1 MFPSPEESLTAFY
14 QVKQALARGIAPV
27 LQREAAELTRLME
40 RPKDSSRGHLALPVF
55 PFCRE
60 LKKSPP
66 SLAKEWSEKLQK
78 QAPDFVEETQAASGF
93 INFRLR
99 LSFIQQRL
107 SKLFERRFAQS
118 APDTSRKT
126 APHWVVDFASPNVAK
141 NMNAGHLRAGAVG
154 QALINTARFFGV
166 KATAVNHLGDWGT
179 QFGKLLWAYKKWGG
193 EMEASRTLAS
203 AAATVFA
210 DADRFSAEKSAAE
223 AAAEAGAETRRREQK
238 TKAGAASRRAA
249 KLPEDLAR
257 KMRAG
262 ADRLPAS
269 LLQASLLQASLAQRQ
284 AAAEKLTVDD
294 LAALYTRFHAE
305 ETAERRAEAARLFQ
319 KLEAGDK
326 ELHSLWK
333 VFVDISLKNYEFY
346 WKKLNIKHDL
356 VLGESFYR
364 NEAAKLKERLKEKGL
379 LQKSQGAEAV
389 FLEEGEPPCL
399 IEKSDGASTYGARDI
414 SAAFYR
420 QEKLKADLLIYI
432 TGAEQKL
439 HFKQIFKV
447 LEKAGFKI
455 PCLHI
460 TFGIYRFKGGGK
472 LSSRK
477 GGAVYLKDLLKE
489 AKARAAKI
497 MENRGAVSH
506 AFPQQSEADKE
517 RVAEQVGTGALIFN
531 DLMTDRSKDVEFDWD
546 KALDLSGRSGPF
558 VQYTYVRC
566 GSLIRKYKEKR
577 GREPPDRFPT
587 EDALSKEEAE
597 AAWRLLYFDE
607 AAYQSFVKLKPH
619 LLAAYLLDLAK
630 QFNRFYAEERILDS
644 PKEAVRVLLA
654 NKTRKALKQGL
665 SLLNMPLPETM

>member
-1 MFPSPEESLTAFY
+1 MFPPPEDIRTAFY
-14 QVKQALARGIAPV
+14 QVKKALAQEIAP
-27 LQREAAELTRLME
+27 LLKKEAGELLPLLE
-40 RPKDSSRGHLALPVF
+40 RPKDRTLGHLALPVF
-55 PFCRE
+55 PFCKE
-60 LKKSPP
+60 LNKNPP
-66 SLAKEWSEKLQK
+66 ALAKEWLSKLQQ
-78 QAPDFVEETQAASGF
+78 QAPDCAEEMQALSGF

-99 LSFIQQRL
+99 RAFIQKKL
-107 SKLFERRFAQS
+107 SQLFARRFAPEISDKNPQKK
-118 APDTSRKT
+118 AP
-126 APHWVVDFASPNVAK
+126 PHWLVDFASPNVAK

-179 QFGKLLWAYKKWGG
+179 QFGKLLWAYKKWGSAANSPGG
-193 EMEASRTLAS
+193 EGAPGPAPAGIVAEASAGER
-203 AAATVFA
+203 
-210 DADRFSAEKSAAE
+210 
-223 AAAEAGAETRRREQK
+223 AAEAGPDRIAADRISADGVAADGVSETRPATNR
-238 TKAGAASRRAA
+238 SA
-249 KLPEDLAR
+249 KDRNSEARLA
-257 KMRAG
+257 
-262 ADRLPAS
+262 ADRIPADRAQH
-269 LLQASLLQASLAQRQ
+269 QAS
-284 AAAEKLTVDD
+284 AENLTVDD

-305 ETAERRAEAARLFQ
+305 ETAESRAEAARLFC

-333 VFVDISLKNYEFY
+333 IFVDISLKNYEFY

-364 NEAAKLKERLKEKGL
+364 DKIPRLKILLKEKGL

-389 FLEEGEPPCL
+389 FTEEGEPPCL

-420 QEKLKADLLIYI
+420 QDKLKADGLIYI

-447 LEKAGFKI
+447 LEKAGFKT

-460 TFGIYRFKGGGK
+460 TFGMYRFKGGGK

-497 MENRGAVSH
+497 MENRGAASN
-506 AFPQQSEADKE
+506 APPQQSEADKE
-517 RVAEQVGTGALIFN
+517 RIAEKVGTGALIFN

-577 GREPPDRFPT
+577 GRAPPDCFPEKET
-587 EDALSKEEAE
+587 LSKEEAE
-597 AAWRLLYFDE
+597 TAWRLLYFDE

-619 LLAAYLLDLAK
+619 LLAACLLDLAK
-630 QFNRFYAEERILDS
+630 EFNRFYAEERILDS
-644 PKEAVRVLLA
+644 PKETSRILLA
-654 NKTRKALKQGL
+654 AMTRQALKQGL
-665 SLLNMPLPETM
+665 SLLNTPFPETM